1 MLSDRNNL
9 HLLKLMLDHSGN
21 SALGQTDRD
30 GNDVDCD
37 DVSISQ
43 VVLQVIYYT
52 WRAGRR
58 LASQIAAVPLR
69 AGAKEQENNQGG
81 QKRIASPS
89 VGLNSCS

>member
-37 DVSISQ
+37 DVPISQ

-58 LASQIAAVPLR
+58 LAQSNRCCAAAGRSQGTR
-69 AGAKEQENNQGG
+69 NNQGG